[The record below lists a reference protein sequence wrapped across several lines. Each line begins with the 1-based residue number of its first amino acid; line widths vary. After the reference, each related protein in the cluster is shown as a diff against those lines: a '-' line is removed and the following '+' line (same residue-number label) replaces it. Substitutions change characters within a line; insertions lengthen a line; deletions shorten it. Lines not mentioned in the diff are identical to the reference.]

1 MDFSQF
7 CFPNNDRIRADR
19 HLQPGR
25 FSAWAA
31 IFLGILILQL
41 SAPRL
46 RSDDQLQERSV
57 AGEAAS
63 FGGKPGEWAGDW
75 VVYEPVADSLSLAVD
90 GASEPPALRVGVLA
104 PDSGDAQN
112 PRARATLSRAI
123 QTTEW
128 HSDSGSR
135 FSFGVSLGDT
145 QAFVERRAQIAFSTN
160 DQPGLTGLSSRSGW
174 NILCYGKNTP
184 VGEVEVQAGELVLRV
199 RESPRGELQTFP
211 TGVFLTSGEKVQ
223 ISVEAAPDGE
233 TFGIRVSGGGT
244 EFSRDGLGYWD
255 ERPYGGAEFL
265 NIVFSSRIGKP
276 YSVDLSGME
285 WQKLP

>member
-1 MDFSQF
+1 
-7 CFPNNDRIRADR
+7 
-19 HLQPGR
+19 
-25 FSAWAA
+25 
-31 IFLGILILQL
+31 
-41 SAPRL
+41 
-46 RSDDQLQERSV
+46 V

-63 FGGKPGEWAGDW
+63 FGGKPGDWAGDW
-75 VVYEPVADSLSLAVD
+75 VVYEPVADSLSLAVE
-90 GASEPPALRVGVLA
+90 GASGHPMLKVGVLA

-128 HSDSGSR
+128 LSDSGSR

-174 NILCYGKNTP
+174 NIFCYGKNTT
-184 VGEVEVQAGELVLRV
+184 VGEVELQAGELALRV

-211 TGVFLTSGEKVQ
+211 TGVFLTGGEKVR

-255 ERPYGGAEFL
+255 ERPHGGAEFL
-265 NIVFSSRIGKP
+265 NIVFSSRAGKP
-276 YSVDLSGME
+276 YSVELSGIE